1 MQKSEQNTER
11 RMRLGANIRALRR
24 QQHLSQRR
32 LSMMV
37 GTQSHTYL
45 SEVERGL
52 KNPSFDYICGVAD
65 ALGVDVSYFF
75 TKL

>member
-1 MQKSEQNTER
+1 METEAQNIER
-11 RMRLGANIRALRR
+11 RRRLGATIRALRR
-24 QQHLSQRR
+24 QQNLSQRR

-37 GTQSHTYL
+37 GAESHTYL

-65 ALGVDVSYFF
+65 ALGVKVSYFF
-75 TKL
+75 TEF

>member
-1 MQKSEQNTER
+1 
-11 RMRLGANIRALRR
+11 MRLGANIRALRR